1 MKFSPVTTRRIAIF
15 RALQLGDML
24 CAVPALRALRAAY
37 PDAEITLL
45 GLPWAASFCGRFS
58 MYIDRFIH
66 FPGYPGLPEQPF
78 NEVDWAEFV
87 RQMRAKEFDLILQMQ
102 GNGNI
107 VNAMLEDLQA
117 GPIAGFHSEGNYR
130 NSDLFLE
137 YPTGISEIEKH
148 LQLMSHL
155 GIPTLGNELEYPIMG
170 IEKEKLYTKH
180 PFLLDGNYVCV
191 HPGSRGA
198 WRQWPPSHFAL
209 LADYCAG
216 KGLNVVLTGTYEEA
230 SLTNK
235 VIELMEYPAID
246 LTGQTSLGEVG
257 QLIKTASLLI
267 SNCTGVSHIASAVC
281 TPSIVISMDGEP
293 ERWGPLNTD
302 LHKTIDWTKDQEF
315 GQVLLL
321 TQQLLSL
328 NAIAMQFK
336 AIEVI
341 STPDILRTS
350 NNSNT

>member
-24 CAVPALRALRAAY
+24 CAVPAFRALRAAY

-45 GLPWAASFCGRFS
+45 GLPWAASFCSRFS
-58 MYIDRFIH
+58 MYINRFIH
-66 FPGYPGLPEQPF
+66 FPGFPGLPEQPF
-78 NEVDWAEFV
+78 NEVEWAKFV
-87 RQMRAKEFDLILQMQ
+87 RQMRSEKFDLILQMQ

-117 GPIAGFHSEGNYR
+117 GSVAGFHSEGNYR
-130 NSDLFLE
+130 NDDLFLE
-137 YPTGISEIEKH
+137 YPTGISEIDRH
-148 LQLMSHL
+148 LRLISHL
-155 GIPTLGNELEYPIMG
+155 GIPVLGNELEYPIMD
-170 IEKEKLYTKH
+170 IEKENLYSKH
-180 PFLLDGNYVCV
+180 PFLLDGDCVCV

-216 KGLNVVLTGTYEEA
+216 MGFKVVVTGTYEEA
-230 SLTNK
+230 SLTNH
-235 VIELMEYPAID
+235 VIGLMKYPAID
-246 LTGQTSLGEVG
+246 LTGQTNLGEIG

-267 SNCTGVSHIASAVC
+267 SNCTGVSHIASAVR

-302 LHKTIDWTKDQEF
+302 LHKTIDWTVEQDFE
-315 GQVLLL
+315 QVLSL
-321 TQQLLSL
+321 TQHLLGL
-328 NAIAMQFK
+328 KGMAIC
-336 AIEVI
+336 
-341 STPDILRTS
+341 S
-350 NNSNT
+350 